1 MSVIVPSFPSSNN
14 SHSHFFPRRRINGN
28 HSQSNKHMS
37 LTSQNFDNDQVPFGV
52 VNSMKQRLL
61 DKFNESLLLN
71 TTRHSISK
79 SSNENLLQIK
89 SNQLPLKQTTRL
101 SRSQDSLL
109 NNNNTEQFTSY
120 LQPKQELIIIDRTI
134 SNVEKSAIH
143 RLSYTELHIDEVPKP
158 GMYQLSVSLI
168 LRDCKNAFTSKSE
181 REIMTAKRFFLFR
194 ILFLNRYGFHCEKHV
209 RTTNSF
215 EST

>member
-158 GMYQLSVSLI
+158 GMYQLSV
-168 LRDCKNAFTSKSE
+168 F
-181 REIMTAKRFFLFR
+181 
-194 ILFLNRYGFHCEKHV
+194 
-209 RTTNSF
+209 
-215 EST
+215 